1 MKISTKGRYGLRAML
16 DLAINSNGS
25 HVSLFNIAERQN
37 ISVNYLEQ
45 VFSLLRKAGLVNSVK
60 GAQGGYM
67 LADSTAKIKVGDI
80 LKSLEGDLV
89 VVDEDTDRGEQSNEM
104 QQCITK
110 CVWDKI
116 NASIDNVVNSI
127 SLEDLVEECKGM
139 NSYPMFYI

>member
-16 DLAINSNGS
+16 DLAVNSGGT

-45 VFSLLRKAGLVNSVK
+45 VFSQLRKSGLVNSVK

-67 LADSTAKIKVGDI
+67 LADSPSKISVGDI

-89 VVDEDTDRGEQSNEM
+89 VVDEDTDRGEQSNEI

-110 CVWDKI
+110 CVWNKI
-116 NASIDNVVNSI
+116 NESINSVVNSI
-127 SLEDLVEECKGM
+127 SLEDLVEEYKGL
-139 NSYPMFYI
+139 NNYPMFYI

>member
-67 LADSTAKIKVGDI
+67 LADTPAKIKVGDI

-89 VVDEDTDRGEQSNEM
+89 VVDDDTDRGEQSNEM

-110 CVWDKI
+110 CVWDKL
-116 NASIDNVVNSI
+116 NASIDNVVSSI
-127 SLEDLVEECKGM
+127 SLEDLVEEYKGM